1 MKESWQIDKKIAI
14 ADMMRF
20 SEKQSKAFWPVY
32 DHYMDDW
39 CRLMNDRI
47 SNIMDHYDDYRNVT
61 RYPTVHYRELFATD
75 VELNKLKKKTY
86 KKVRKSLPMNKARKF
101 MQIEYIFQMVLSREV
116 QQRANLIDD
125 VTFKL

>member
-14 ADMMRF
+14 ADMMHF
-20 SEKQSKAFWPVY
+20 NEKQAKAFWPVY
-32 DHYMDDW
+32 DHYMNDW
-39 CRLMNDRI
+39 CRLMSDRI
-47 SNIMDHYDDYRNVT
+47 SNIMDHYDDYKNVT
-61 RYPTVHYRELFATD
+61 ASPMIQYRDLFATD

-86 KKVRKSLPMNKARKF
+86 RKVNKNLPSHKARKF

-125 VTFKL
+125 LTFTL